1 MALQTSGAI
10 SLNDIHVEAGGGSG
24 TTASIN
30 DADIRA
36 LIGKSSGVTMSFSE
50 WYGAAASQTE
60 YSMVAPQYYFLLP
73 SGTSTYTVYWNGTA
87 VGTTT
92 STTLTTGGYTYTRGT
107 LRDTVSDKSGTTY
120 FYEVTR
126 TVA

>member
-36 LIGKSSGVTMSFSE
+36 LIGKASGATMSFSE
-50 WYGAAASQTE
+50 WYGASASQTE
-60 YSMVAPQYYFLLP
+60 YSLAAPQYYFNLP
-73 SGTSTYTVYWNGTA
+73 AGSSTYNVRWNGTL

-92 STTLTTGGYTYTRGT
+92 TTSLTTGGYTYTRGT
-107 LRDTVSDKSGTTY
+107 LRDTVSSKAGTAY

-126 TVA
+126 TTA